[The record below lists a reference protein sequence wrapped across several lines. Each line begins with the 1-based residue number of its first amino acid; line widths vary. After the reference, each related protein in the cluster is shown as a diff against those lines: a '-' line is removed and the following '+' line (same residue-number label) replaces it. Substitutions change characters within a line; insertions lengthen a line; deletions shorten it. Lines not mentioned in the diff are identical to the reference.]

1 MSNRKNKVYQS
12 FIRKP
17 TIAGLSVPLFGLEVL
32 MILLLL
38 VWFGFGLISWI
49 LIGLWVIYIHGAIR
63 KAEQSD
69 PHYITLWL
77 ANLIYSQNQYR
88 PAARIDQ
95 ALQRT
100 PRSIPKM
107 R

>member
-17 TIAGLSVPLFGLEVL
+17 TIAGLSVPLFGLEVI

-38 VWFGFGLISWI
+38 IWFGFGPLSWI
-49 LIGLWVIYIHGAIR
+49 LIAVWVLYIHGAIR

-69 PHYITLWL
+69 PHHIPLWL
-77 ANLIYSQNQYR
+77 ANVIYSQNHYR
-88 PAARIDQ
+88 PAARIERS
-95 ALQRT
+95 AQRT
-100 PRSIPKM
+100 PRSMPKM